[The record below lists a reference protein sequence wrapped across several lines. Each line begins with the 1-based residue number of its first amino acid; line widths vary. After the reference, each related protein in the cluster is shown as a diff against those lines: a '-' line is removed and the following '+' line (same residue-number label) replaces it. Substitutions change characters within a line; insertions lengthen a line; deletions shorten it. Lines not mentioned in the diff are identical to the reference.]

1 VAGAE
6 IVLLPW
12 RGTLIVPELPGQ
24 PQRAERYRAL
34 ARAGVVRLVGIGH
47 EMTPITAHETVS
59 SGTADIFTSSLGVV
73 KYMERLSTV
82 SETLA
87 VEFVAFL
94 SMLGAQGLGGPV
106 VEAHPLPSDVAVVDD
121 EAVRGLREGLELG
134 SVPMVLIVGSH
145 EPRKNHVAVL
155 LAAERLW
162 REGSAFHLVFIGST
176 GWRSERFD
184 GLVGRLVAAGRSVQ
198 VLKRVSEETL
208 WAAYRA
214 ARFTVFPSLAE
225 GFGLPVAES
234 LASGTPVVTSNFGSM
249 AEIGR
254 AGGALLVDP
263 RSVDALAEAMRSLL
277 TDEVLLSRLQREARG
292 RPRRT
297 WDDYAHE
304 TWTYLTA

>member
-1 VAGAE
+1 MRRFG
-6 IVLLPW
+6 
-12 RGTLIVPELPGQ
+12 
-24 PQRAERYRAL
+24 
-34 ARAGVVRLVGIGH
+34 
-47 EMTPITAHETVS
+47 
-59 SGTADIFTSSLGVV
+59 
-73 KYMERLSTV
+73 
-82 SETLA
+82 
-87 VEFVAFL
+87 
-94 SMLGAQGLGGPV
+94 
-106 VEAHPLPSDVAVVDD
+106 
-121 EAVRGLREGLELG
+121 GLREGLELG

-162 REGSAFHLVFIGST
+162 REGSAFHLVFVGST

-198 VLKRVSEETL
+198 VLRRVSEETL

-249 AEIGR
+249 AEIGQ

-263 RSVDALAEAMRSLL
+263 VRSMRW
-277 TDEVLLSRLQREARG
+277 QRRWG
-292 RPRRT
+292 RC
-297 WDDYAHE
+297 
-304 TWTYLTA
+304 